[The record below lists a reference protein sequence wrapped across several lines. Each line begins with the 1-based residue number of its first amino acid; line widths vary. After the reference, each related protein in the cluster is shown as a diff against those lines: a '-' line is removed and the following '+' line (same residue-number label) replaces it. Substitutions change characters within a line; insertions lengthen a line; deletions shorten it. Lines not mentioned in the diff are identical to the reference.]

1 MTTMGDRYA
10 LALGAGGW
18 SLPDHSETTFTWRYD
33 EAHERMLSLY
43 AKGKQKQWDAA
54 TRIDWSIEVD
64 PMRGSM
70 PDESVGLYGSPV
82 WNAMDERAR
91 GELRHHLGA
100 WVNSQFLHGEQ
111 GALICSAKLVQAV
124 PGIDQKFYGA
134 TQVMD
139 EARHVEI
146 YDRYLREK
154 IGLRYPINHNL
165 KTLLD
170 QVITDSR
177 WDFTFLGMQI
187 MIEGL
192 ALAAFALQRDFSLEP
207 LSRELNAYVMADEAR
222 HVAFGR
228 LALRELYPNLSDA
241 ERKEREE
248 FVAEAS
254 RLLYDRFTAEEVYEA
269 LGLPAD
275 ECREYTRQSQSMR
288 TFQGFLFSRIVPTI
302 RDIGLWG
309 PTVERCFEQLGVLHH
324 RDTDYEDLARADE
337 DIAKTFSDRR
347 AAELEAARVRDI
359 DATIALGSEA

>member
-1 MTTMGDRYA
+1 MSDPYA
-10 LALGAGGW
+10 LPLDAGSW
-18 SLPDHSETTFTWRYD
+18 SLPDASDTTFTWRYD
-33 EAHERMLSLY
+33 EAHARMLSLY

-54 TRIDWSIEVD
+54 ERLDWSIEVD
-64 PMRGSM
+64 PTRGAM
-70 PDESVGLYGSPV
+70 PDESIGLYGSRV
-82 WNAMDERAR
+82 WDGMDERAR

-111 GALICSAKLVQAV
+111 GALVCSAKLVQAV

-146 YDRYLREK
+146 YDRYLRDK
-154 IGLRYPINHNL
+154 IGLRYPINKNL
-165 KTLLD
+165 ETLLD
-170 QVITDSR
+170 QVIRDSR

-228 LALRELYPNLSDA
+228 LALRELYPSLTEP

-248 FVAEAS
+248 FVAEAA
-254 RLLYDRFTAEEVYEA
+254 RLLYDRFTAEEVFEA
-269 LGLPAD
+269 LDLPAA
-275 ECREYTRQSQSMR
+275 ECREYTRNSQSMR
-288 TFQGFLFSRIVPTI
+288 TFQSFLFSRIVPTI

-309 PTVERCFEQLGVLHH
+309 PTVERCFEQLGVLHY
-324 RDTDYEDLARADE
+324 RDTDYEELARADE
-337 DIAKTFSDRR
+337 AIAQTFSDRR
-347 AAELEAARVRDI
+347 AAEAEAARVRDI
-359 DATIALGSEA
+359 DATIALGADD